1 MLTHAYV
8 KLESYPFF
16 TVLEDM
22 LHLPFQDNYFD
33 KTVSVTAL
41 EFIEDANRAVSELF
55 RVTHPGGLVVVA
67 TLNSLS
73 SWATWRKAR
82 INRGIFENAI
92 FRSPDEVLA
101 CAALKGAI
109 KTCIYFQ

>member
-1 MLTHAYV
+1 MMPVAETGFLQFDFLSQRSEAIGLDIALPMLTHAYV

-16 TVLEDM
+16 AVLEDM

-55 RVTHPGGLVVVA
+55 RVT
-67 TLNSLS
+67 
-73 SWATWRKAR
+73 
-82 INRGIFENAI
+82 I
-92 FRSPDEVLA
+92 LA
-101 CAALKGAI
+101 DWL
-109 KTCIYFQ
+109 